1 MARPKGRNGTPKRL
15 YLNEAITK
23 PAGKLAFSQ
32 NESLSD
38 MVERL
43 LARELKASGRVKDR
57 ATLDLIDRILAS
69 EFVAKNK
76 IAA

>member
-23 PAGKLAFSQ
+23 PADKLAFSQ